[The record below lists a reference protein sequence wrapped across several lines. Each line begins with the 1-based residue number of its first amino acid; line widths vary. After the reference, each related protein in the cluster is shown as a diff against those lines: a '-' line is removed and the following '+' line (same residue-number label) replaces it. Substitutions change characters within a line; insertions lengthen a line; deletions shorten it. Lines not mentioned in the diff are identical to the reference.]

1 MSVVVRVQSCERA
14 RVGCCCPQRDGTAVR
29 KIQTFYRR
37 VLQRRADKEAEAK
50 KAKGGKKKGKG
61 KK

>member
-1 MSVVVRVQSCERA
+1 
-14 RVGCCCPQRDGTAVR
+14 VR